1 MNPPS
6 DQSIHQHLPSPPASH
21 QKQEQEQNEKSETQ
35 VNSSDSKSCSYGR
48 FFLSIFAVLMII
60 VMAIGIVF
68 VAQRAYHDL
77 GGQGFLTSR
86 EESDNS
92 NSVPAPDIYLPLR
105 MVENDLKEL
114 HLRLGFGKRSPG
126 DVPFY
131 ACGDQQQSCGAYNQP
146 VSHYLN
152 LLERFRTDMHTGY
165 LLSN

>member
-1 MNPPS
+1 MDPPS
-6 DQSIHQHLPSPPASH
+6 DQSIYQHLPSPPASH
-21 QKQEQEQNEKSETQ
+21 QKQEKEQNEKPETQ
-35 VNSSDSKSCSYGR
+35 VNSSDSRSCSYGR
-48 FFLSIFAVLMII
+48 FYLLLFAVLMII

-77 GGQGFLTSR
+77 GGQGFLKSR
-86 EESDNS
+86 EGSGNS
-92 NSVPAPDIYLPLR
+92 NAPALDIYLPLR

-114 HLRLGFGKRSPG
+114 YIRMGFSKRSLG

-152 LLERFRTDMHTGY
+152 LLGSLGLTCI
-165 LLSN
+165 